1 MATKLADDETRMKP
15 YERLSRGAKQEM
27 DLARRAALKQA
38 EKDNEPT
45 PIADTVAKV
54 ISASPLN
61 RRANEDIA
69 DVEAKAQRKKD
80 RIQGA
85 KDLADYKDMPNKTL
99 YSDRV
104 PEKIGR
110 DQKLFK
116 AGGSVSSRADGIA
129 QRGKTRGKVC

>member
-27 DLARRAALKQA
+27 DLARRDALKQA
-38 EKDNEPT
+38 EKDNEAT

-69 DVEAKAQRKKD
+69 DVEAKAQRKKG
-80 RIQGA
+80 RIQSA

-99 YSDRV
+99 YYDRV

-116 AGGSVSSRADGIA
+116 TGGAVKGWGQARGSRAAKI
-129 QRGKTRGKVC
+129 V